1 MKKAYNFLILRNAT
15 TLFDVMVFHTT
26 LVIMGHYFFVEH
38 QTDLKFS
45 GNNVMLQKYYMTVPC
60 SSGDEQT
67 VRNYV
72 YFFKTSF

>member
-1 MKKAYNFLILRNAT
+1 MKKAYYFLILRNAT

-26 LVIMGHYFFVEH
+26 LVIKGHYFFVEH
-38 QTDLKFS
+38 QIDLKIS
-45 GNNVMLQKYYMTVPC
+45 GNNVMLKKYSMTVPC

-67 VRNYV
+67 VRKYV